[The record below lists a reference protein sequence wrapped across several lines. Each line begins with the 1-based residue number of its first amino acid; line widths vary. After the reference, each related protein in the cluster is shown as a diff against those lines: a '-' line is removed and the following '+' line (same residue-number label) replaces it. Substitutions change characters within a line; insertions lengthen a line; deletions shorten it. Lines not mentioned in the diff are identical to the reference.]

1 MKNIFKK
8 ASFFPNDGTLFI
20 SSFIILA
27 CLFLSISFPA
37 KAGVQQITK
46 NLSFLVIIPILYIK
60 LILKKNLRDYG
71 LTFFND
77 KNKRNGIIWTPIM
90 FFASLLIIYIL
101 INYTDF
107 KKNYNLESYI
117 INNFWFFMI
126 YELILVNI
134 LLFIQ
139 TFFYQGF
146 IMFTYLKKINYWSIF
161 VQFFLYV
168 INITILGSFSWQM
181 VPFIIISLTGGLI
194 TYKSHSFIYSYIMG
208 LLFIIILD
216 SYIIYTIK

>member
-1 MKNIFKK
+1 MRNIFKK
-8 ASFFPNDGTLFI
+8 ASFFSNDSVLFV

-37 KAGVQQITK
+37 KSGIQQITK
-46 NLSFLVIIPILYIK
+46 NMSFLVIIPILYIK
-60 LILKKNLRDYG
+60 LVLKKNLKDYG
-71 LTFFND
+71 LTFSNN
-77 KNKRNGIIWTPIM
+77 KNKKNIIILTSIV
-90 FFASLLIIYIL
+90 FFFSLLVVYAL
-101 INYTDF
+101 INYTNF
-107 KKNYNLESYI
+107 KKDYHLESYI
-117 INNFWFFMI
+117 INNFWFFMT

-146 IMFTYLKKINYWSIF
+146 IMFTYLKKLNHWSIF
-161 VQFFLYV
+161 IQFFLYV

-194 TYKSHSFIYSYIMG
+194 TYKSRSFIYSYIMG